1 MTFHLWVNKQGFFFS
16 VWQYIA
22 LKRQSFLNSDVSLDL
37 QNDVNWLLK
46 TLKTQ
51 EEEEEKAAS
60 QSYSFSTKRLNWVNG
75 SIQSCELVLHMAR
88 NQSCYWFTSHP
99 HCAGKATEKPRKS
112 ERKSWHD
119 LVTALDS
126 PREKRWRDTSNRLE
140 EQSPSWE
147 GDSRAAIDF
156 CRCKSTQGKHFN
168 PPTSSNI
175 MSVMTDSSDVTQTC
189 IFQQSPSDLNSWQK
203 N

>member
-1 MTFHLWVNKQGFFFS
+1 MMLTDFLKLWKPKKKKKKRHPLKVILS
-16 VWQYIA
+16 A
-22 LKRQSFLNSDVSLDL
+22 L
-37 QNDVNWLLK
+37 
-46 TLKTQ
+46 
-51 EEEEEKAAS
+51 
-60 QSYSFSTKRLNWVNG
+60 KRLNWGNG

-175 MSVMTDSSDVTQTC
+175 ISVMTDAPDVTQTC
-189 IFQQSPSDLNSWQK
+189 TFQQSPSDLKIMTEELNRVKHRTLSLFSFK
-203 N
+203 YALLH

>member
-1 MTFHLWVNKQGFFFS
+1 MCHLIYKLILTDFENLRRKKQP
-16 VWQYIA
+16 
-22 LKRQSFLNSDVSLDL
+22 LKVILSAQ
-37 QNDVNWLLK
+37 
-46 TLKTQ
+46 
-51 EEEEEKAAS
+51 
-60 QSYSFSTKRLNWVNG
+60 KRLNWGNG
-75 SIQSCELVLHMAR
+75 SIQSCKLVLQMAQ

-112 ERKSWHD
+112 ERKTWHD
-119 LVTALDS
+119 LVTALAS

-140 EQSPSWE
+140 EQSSSWE

-175 MSVMTDSSDVTQTC
+175 SKRYDRCVWRHTNMIFFFSSRC
-189 IFQQSPSDLNSWQK
+189 DLKTTTVELNRF
-203 N
+203 